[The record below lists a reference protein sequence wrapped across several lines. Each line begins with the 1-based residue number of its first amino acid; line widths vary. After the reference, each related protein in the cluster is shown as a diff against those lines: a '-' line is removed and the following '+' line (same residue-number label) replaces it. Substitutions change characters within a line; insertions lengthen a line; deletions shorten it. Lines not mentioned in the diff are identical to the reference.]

1 MNMLKMNISTMI
13 LGLLVGLVA
22 PILVVL
28 AMAAAKIVS
37 IGRDALAI
45 KKQGPRKTTTTGARV
60 GSMDAAVRKR
70 PERKRDAEVRPAA

>member
-1 MNMLKMNISTMI
+1 MNVLKMNISTMI

-60 GSMDAAVRKR
+60 GSMDAAVRKM

>member
-28 AMAAAKIVS
+28 AMAATKILS
-37 IGRDALAI
+37 IGRDALTI
-45 KKQGPRKTTTTGARV
+45 KKMAPRKTTTNGARCD
-60 GSMDAAVRKR
+60 SMDAAVRKMS
-70 PERKRDAEVRPAA
+70 ERKRDAEVRPAA

>member
-1 MNMLKMNISTMI
+1 MNMLTMI

-22 PILVVL
+22 PILVGV

-37 IGRDALAI
+37 IGRHTLTI
-45 KKQGPRKTTTTGARV
+45 KKKALRKTTTTGARA
-60 GSMDAAVRKR
+60 GSTDATVTRM

>member
-1 MNMLKMNISTMI
+1 MNMLTMI

-22 PILVVL
+22 PILIGV

-37 IGRDALAI
+37 IGRHTLTI
-45 KKQGPRKTTTTGARV
+45 KKKALRKTTTTGARAA
-60 GSMDAAVRKR
+60 GSTGATVTRL